1 METLEFRIASSNS
14 EVIVFPLFIPS
25 SSINGFRSAALRAW
39 KRHSDR
45 TAPHAVHGDTATSPQ
60 PQGSDGDASTNTGV
74 PSIDQRLLTPST
86 ATPHPPVEIP
96 TDPSTKPYACDV
108 PGEASRYTDDT
119 GTTPVKAERLKSRA
133 REKFT
138 NKLAAARRIAEE
150 KRANAEAKLNEKSA
164 GLDDNLLSS
173 LSQGSNRIQSND
185 ERVFGE
191 FNMMELCVSVP
202 SETATMFA
210 ATDIADPLL
219 DPHGDPVWT
228 YGFYIFPI
236 EKVGHLLH

>member
-1 METLEFRIASSNS
+1 M
-14 EVIVFPLFIPS
+14 
-25 SSINGFRSAALRAW
+25 
-39 KRHSDR
+39 
-45 TAPHAVHGDTATSPQ
+45 APHAVHGDTATSPQ
-60 PQGSDGDASTNTGV
+60 PQGSDGDASDNTGV

-108 PGEASRYTDDT
+108 PGKASRYTDDT
-119 GTTPVKAERLKSRA
+119 GTTPVNLPARSLTVKAERLKSRA

-150 KRANAEAKLNEKSA
+150 KRANAEAKLNEKS
-164 GLDDNLLSS
+164 
-173 LSQGSNRIQSND
+173 
-185 ERVFGE
+185 
-191 FNMMELCVSVP
+191 MMELCVSVL